1 MKNDSKIWEGNM
13 HEHAMADNLLE
24 AVLLEDSRDLDQ
36 FYCVEIPVKV
46 KLIYQF
52 KIWQTESM
60 LMSILVKE
68 NSKFLSFV
76 EINSKYNMKYY
87 SEDFLYPYQEL
98 VTEIRD
104 INLQEY
110 GRLKGHYLISLEII
124 EDAEDQKIQDL
135 FVAGDYNFSTDVET

>member
-1 MKNDSKIWEGNM
+1 MYKHALADS
-13 HEHAMADNLLE
+13 NLLE
-24 AVLLEDSRDLDQ
+24 SVLLDSHRNIDQ
-36 FYCVEIPVKV
+36 FYCVEIPVNE

-60 LMSILVKE
+60 FMLILVKE

-76 EINSKYNMKYY
+76 EINSKFNMKYY
-87 SEDFLYPYQEL
+87 SDDFLSPYQEI

-104 INLQEY
+104 INLQEC

-124 EDAEDQKIQDL
+124 EDAEDHKIDGL
-135 FVAGDYNFSTDVET
+135 IFPGDFDSPTDIEL